1 MQLTIRILLLICH
14 FVGTSYVI
22 NLIGAEISKKVD
34 TLLVL
39 LGIVLCFALMFILVF
54 HIIDFIKFTNKKIK
68 KS

>member
-1 MQLTIRILLLICH
+1 MVDKETIQ
-14 FVGTSYVI
+14 
-22 NLIGAEISKKVD
+22 EISKKVD

-39 LGIVLCFALMFILVF
+39 LGIVLCFALMSILVF